1 MLQGAGVNFGAV
13 ATARRLQTFDNAA
26 GINFDGITQLSEVGI
41 NGALSAANAA
51 EIGSPGTIV
60 NVVTTKSL
68 QTLVYA
74 FSTDPS
80 VANELNAKFLV
91 TANAKNAIARA
102 GQLGSFEKQVN
113 AQTGKALTA
122 DEAAI
127 LIALSKQLL

>member
-1 MLQGAGVNFGAV
+1 
-13 ATARRLQTFDNAA
+13 
-26 GINFDGITQLSEVGI
+26 LSELGV
-41 NGALSAANAA
+41 NGALPAANAA

-68 QTLVYA
+68 EKLVNA

-80 VANELNAKFLV
+80 VANDLNAKLSAA
-91 TANAKNAIARA
+91 ANAKNAIARA
-102 GQLGSFEKQVN
+102 GQLGSFEKQVD

-122 DEAAI
+122 EQAAI